1 MLSEKDGYV
10 TYCRNPTPEEIKFGY
25 GAIHYLSVP
34 LTKVR
39 KPDGKLKKWFIK
51 DGLRYNY

>member
-1 MLSEKDGYV
+1 MLSEKDGYI
-10 TYCRNPTPEEIKFGY
+10 TYWRNPTPAEIKFGE

-34 LTKVR
+34 MTEVR
-39 KPDGKLKKWFIK
+39 KPDGKLKKWFVK